1 MQVFK
6 AYFKI
11 IKKNIPMLSIYMV
24 IFLSVVIGIT
34 TSSRTREMAS
44 FSQTRSN
51 VAIVNEDKGAALSD
65 GLVGFIDKNATIID
79 PGKGEEALRDA
90 LFYQRIDY
98 ILRIPEGFAMAFMN
112 GEKSRLEETT
122 GIDQTAGMYMS
133 MMINNFLNT
142 AKLYAQNMEDLA
154 QGEVVEKTVQD
165 LSKETP
171 VIMKSYDS
179 KLSNGEIMSF
189 FFNYASYST
198 TIILIFGIVTF
209 MLVFNKSI
217 IKQRTLCSPLSQS
230 QVVFQT
236 LLANICFAVVIW
248 AITMIC
254 GFVLYGAD
262 LFSFNGTL
270 WGLNLLIFAMV
281 SLAISFLIGSLIK
294 NRNSL
299 SPIANT
305 IALGF
310 SFLCGAFVPQALL
323 GEGVLTVA
331 GFLPTYWYIRA
342 SNLIGGL
349 KTVNSE
355 TLGPILIAFMIQIG
369 FFAAIIAVSMVI
381 NKQRRVES
389 LA

>member
-1 MQVFK
+1 
-6 AYFKI
+6 
-11 IKKNIPMLSIYMV
+11 
-24 IFLSVVIGIT
+24 
-34 TSSRTREMAS
+34 
-44 FSQTRSN
+44 
-51 VAIVNEDKGAALSD
+51 
-65 GLVGFIDKNATIID
+65 
-79 PGKGEEALRDA
+79 
-90 LFYQRIDY
+90 
-98 ILRIPEGFAMAFMN
+98 
-112 GEKSRLEETT
+112 
-122 GIDQTAGMYMS
+122 
-133 MMINNFLNT
+133 
-142 AKLYAQNMEDLA
+142 
-154 QGEVVEKTVQD
+154 VVEKTVQD